1 MAEARRWVAR
11 TSPAWLPLLSYPCE
25 IHNACTVTSLE
36 RDRLAFFPA
45 SVLQTLHAPCAAG
58 RSRSQRARSQRGR
71 EDHDRTCS
79 PEVEGRGGDE
89 RGGDG
94 KMPLSHVEH
103 VVLDIDG

>member
-58 RSRSQRARSQRGR
+58 RSRSQRGR
-71 EDHDRTCS
+71 DDHDRTCS